1 MTARPRSRAL
11 AGWLLVTVAAGVS
24 WFCFAHA
31 VRQSDLHVFLTA
43 ADKVLAGANPYTAN
57 DDPYLWSGSAFVYP
71 WLAAFLFAPFTLLP
85 TPTACLVFSGLS
97 SAALV
102 AGCRT
107 LGLRSAVA
115 ISALLLAAPV
125 LRNAEVGALNAVLFL
140 LGAVL
145 WRWRDS
151 TPAVV
156 ACVVLLLGT
165 KLFLAPLLL
174 WVVLTR
180 GWRCTGFTL
189 GALATYFGT
198 SFLFGPVT
206 LTTYLRSLSLLSQHE
221 ALAGMSM
228 RHLSALRGWP
238 AWAPTAIGAVLLAVI
253 VVVWS
258 RGRNDALL
266 YAGCLSAGLLLTPI
280 LWNSY
285 LVVALLIVLV
295 VRPSAPWVVA
305 AAGGSWCLVGT
316 ARLHAVAGFS
326 AEHRMELLLT
336 ALLVLPLLAL
346 RRRLT
351 LNDELDERVLHTPTG
366 QPAVLRH

>member
-1 MTARPRSRAL
+1 MTSRPWTSSL
-11 AGWLLVTVAAGVS
+11 AGWLLVAVAAGTS
-24 WFCFAHA
+24 WFCFAQA
-31 VRQSDLHVFLTA
+31 VRQSDFQVFLTA

-57 DDPYLWSGSAFVYP
+57 DDPSLWSGSAFVYP
-71 WLAAFLFAPFTLLP
+71 WLSAFLFLPFAVLP
-85 TPTACLVFSGLS
+85 SATACLLFSVLS

-102 AGCRT
+102 AGCRA

-115 ISALLLAAPV
+115 IAALLLAAPV
-125 LRNAEVGALNAVLFL
+125 LRNAEVGALNAVLLL

-145 WRWRDS
+145 WRWRDR

-165 KLFLAPLLL
+165 KLFLAPVLL

-180 GWRCTGFTL
+180 APRCTFFTL
-189 GALATYFGT
+189 GALGTYFGAG
-198 SFLFGPVT
+198 FLLGPVT
-206 LTTYLRSLSLLSQHE
+206 LTTYTRSLSLLSQHE
-221 ALAGMSM
+221 GLAGMSM

-238 AWAPTAIGAVLLAVI
+238 AWAPTAIAATLLAV
-253 VVVWS
+253 VLGVWA

-305 AAGGSWCLVGT
+305 AAAGSWCLVGT
-316 ARLHAVAGFS
+316 ARLHPVAGLS

-336 ALLVLPLLAL
+336 ALLVLPFLAL
-346 RRRLT
+346 RRRVT
-351 LNDELDERVLHTPTG
+351 LDDELDELVRHTPTG
-366 QPAVLRH
+366 QPAVLRD